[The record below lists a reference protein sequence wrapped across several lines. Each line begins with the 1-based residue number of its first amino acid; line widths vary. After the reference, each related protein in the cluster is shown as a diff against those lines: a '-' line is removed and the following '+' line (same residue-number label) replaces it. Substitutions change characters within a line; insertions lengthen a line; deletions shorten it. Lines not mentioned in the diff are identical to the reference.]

1 MDVEEAIRQKRA
13 VRTFARHPL
22 PKEAVQAILR
32 AGRRAQSAKNTQPWH
47 FIAIQERAALESLS
61 RTGTYADHLAG
72 AALAVALL
80 MPDPAQRWS
89 ILFDCGQAAA

>member
-1 MDVEEAIRQKRA
+1 MDVDEAIRLKRA
-13 VRTFARHPL
+13 VRSFARRPL
-22 PKEAVQAILR
+22 PEESVQAILR
-32 AGRRAQSAKNTQPWH
+32 AGGRAQSAKNMQPWH

-61 RTGTYADHLAG
+61 HTGTYADHLAG

-80 MPDPAQRWS
+80 TPDPAQRWS